1 MSWAD
6 KPNGNDMARRAGTAG
21 PTPGDFDGD
30 FAALRQR
37 GRHLIAEIVRLSRQ
51 LTDLQKAIGSRRGA
65 PGRPQGSVSG
75 GEPR

>member
-6 KPNGNDMARRAGTAG
+6 KPNWNDMPRRAGMAE
-21 PTPGDFDGD
+21 PADFDGD
-30 FAALRQR
+30 FADLRLR
-37 GRHLIAEIVRLSRQ
+37 GRHLIAELVRLSRQ
-51 LTDLQKAIGSRRGA
+51 LADLQKAIRSRRGA

>member
-6 KPNGNDMARRAGTAG
+6 KPNGNDMARRAGASRS
-21 PTPGDFDGD
+21 DFDGD

-51 LTDLQKAIGSRRGA
+51 LTDLQQAIGSRRGA
-65 PGRPQGSVSG
+65 PGRGSVSG

>member
-6 KPNGNDMARRAGTAG
+6 KPNSNDMARRAGAAR
-21 PTPGDFDGD
+21 GDFDGD

-51 LTDLQKAIGSRRGA
+51 LTDLQQAIGARRGA
-65 PGRPQGSVSG
+65 PGRPRGSVSG

>member
-6 KPNGNDMARRAGTAG
+6 RPNGNDMARRAGTAG
-21 PTPGDFDGD
+21 PARGDFDRD
-30 FAALRQR
+30 FAALRLR

-51 LTDLQKAIGSRRGA
+51 LTDLQQAIGSRRGA
-65 PGRPQGSVSG
+65 PGGPRGSVSG